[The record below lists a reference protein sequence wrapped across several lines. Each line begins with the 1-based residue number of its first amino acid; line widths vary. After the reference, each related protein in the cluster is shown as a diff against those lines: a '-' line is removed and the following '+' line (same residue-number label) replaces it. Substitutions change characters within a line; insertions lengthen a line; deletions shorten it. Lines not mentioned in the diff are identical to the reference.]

1 MREILKPTGE
11 EDAAL
16 VVVPLVFIRVEGDKD
31 LARSVDLQ
39 NEELTSDA
47 VARDQALDALVG

>member
-1 MREILKPTGE
+1 MRAILKPTGE

-16 VVVPLVFIRVEGDKD
+16 VVVILVFIRAEGDKD

>member
-1 MREILKPTGE
+1 MREILKPIGE

-16 VVVPLVFIRVEGDKD
+16 AVAPLVIRVEGDKD